1 MYYYGLCTLLRK
13 DDVEMLTNVFP
24 LISERTLNTV
34 NQPSDSIKGSKETD
48 SFSQGL
54 QVTGL
59 ISHSHRMVRRA
70 KFDQSLKDLIASVLA
85 ERVELSQLSKEPRF
99 INAHELVSLKL
110 LAISLAKE
118 QAVFWKKPKQAQF
131 AI

>member
-1 MYYYGLCTLLRK
+1 MNDTGPITSQALGMYYYGLCTLLRK

-54 QVTGL
+54 
-59 ISHSHRMVRRA
+59 
-70 KFDQSLKDLIASVLA
+70 
-85 ERVELSQLSKEPRF
+85 
-99 INAHELVSLKL
+99 
-110 LAISLAKE
+110 
-118 QAVFWKKPKQAQF
+118 
-131 AI
+131 